1 MILTSGFVFAAIP
14 PYLIDY
20 MWKDVEP
27 ILQRVVDCS
36 HGELTCEAVKRKAKA
51 GTTLVVAILRDNE
64 VVAINTADIVDF
76 DSGLRV
82 MYIPITGGDYIDE
95 WLFDSLEVGK
105 ALARDHGCTEL
116 RGLSVRKG
124 WLRKLPPGWE
134 SITDVIKYD
143 LEKNP

>member
-1 MILTSGFVFAAIP
+1 MTLTSGFIFAAIP

-20 MWKDVEP
+20 VWKDVEV

-36 HGELTCEAVKRKAKA
+36 HGELTIEHIKRKCKS
-51 GTTLVVAILRDNE
+51 GDMLLVAILKGD
-64 VVAINTADIVDF
+64 VIVAVNTADVVEF

-82 MYIPITGGDYIDE
+82 MYIPITGGDFIDE
-95 WLFDSLEVGK
+95 WLFDSLEVAK
-105 ALARDHGCTEL
+105 ALARDYNCTEL

-134 SITDVIKYD
+134 PITETIKFD
-143 LEKNP
+143 LEANP

>member
-1 MILTSGFVFAAIP
+1 MKLTSGFIFAAIP

-20 MWKDVEP
+20 VWKDAAP

-36 HGELTCEAVKRKAKA
+36 HGELTLDAIKRKSKS
-51 GTTLVVAILRDNE
+51 GETLLVLILKGDE
-64 VVAINTADIVDF
+64 VVAVNTADIVEF

-105 ALARDHGCTEL
+105 ALARDHNCTEL

-134 SITDVIKYD
+134 SITDVIKFD

>member
-1 MILTSGFVFAAIP
+1 MKLTSGFTFAVIP

-20 MWKDVEP
+20 LWSDIEP

-36 HGELTCEAVKRKAKA
+36 HGELTCDAVKAKCKA
-51 GTTLVVAILRDNE
+51 GHTLMVCILKDTE
-64 VVAINTADIVDF
+64 MVAINTADIVEF

-82 MYIPITGGDYIDE
+82 MYIPITGGDYIDD

-105 ALARDHGCTEL
+105 ALARDHNCTEL

-124 WLRKLPPGWE
+124 WLRKLPTGWE
-134 SITDVIKYD
+134 KITDVIKYD
-143 LEKNP
+143 LQENS